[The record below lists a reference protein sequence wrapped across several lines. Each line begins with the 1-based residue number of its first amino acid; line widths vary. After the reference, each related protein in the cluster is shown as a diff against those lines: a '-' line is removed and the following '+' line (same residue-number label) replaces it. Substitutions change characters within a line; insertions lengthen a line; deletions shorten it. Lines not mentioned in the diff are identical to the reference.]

1 MKALFWILLVANL
14 LLFTVMRWGS
24 DWWNGDAVVVAQP
37 ALNEAKI
44 RLLNEPAVSAP
55 AMSPVSSPASIS
67 GLATSLSSSSEK
79 PQICMEWSDFSG
91 IDLKRANEALAILSL
106 GGKLSQ
112 RPIEYNIGYWV
123 YIPPLKNKAS
133 INQKI
138 EQLKSRG
145 IEEYFVV
152 QEPGEWQRAISLGV
166 FKSEDAAQKFL
177 ESLIAK
183 EVRSAKIGE
192 RASKLKATVFVFS
205 GIDAQTADKLTGLQ
219 KDFPASEL
227 KKTACQ

>member
-1 MKALFWILLVANL
+1 MKAVFGIFLVINL
-14 LLFTVMRWGS
+14 VVFAVMRADLLNDGT
-24 DWWNGDAVVVAQP
+24 AVVAQP

-44 RLLNEPAVSAP
+44 RLLDEPAQAVSL
-55 AMSPVSSPASIS
+55 PVSSPSMVTT
-67 GLATSLSSSSEK
+67 LTPPTEK
-79 PQICMEWSDFSG
+79 PVAVCMEWSDFSG
-91 IDLKRANEALAILSL
+91 ADLKRANEALAGLQL
-106 GGKLSQ
+106 GEKLSQ

-138 EQLKSRG
+138 EQLKARG
-145 IEEYFVV
+145 VEEYFVV
-152 QEPGEWQRAISLGV
+152 QEAGEWQHAISLGV

-177 ESLIAK
+177 ESLAAK

-192 RASKLKATVFVFS
+192 RASKLKATVFVFNA
-205 GIDAQTADKLTGLQ
+205 IDAQTADKLTGLQ

-227 KKTACQ
+227 KKVACH

>member
-1 MKALFWILLVANL
+1 M
-14 LLFTVMRWGS
+14 
-24 DWWNGDAVVVAQP
+24 
-37 ALNEAKI
+37 
-44 RLLNEPAVSAP
+44 
-55 AMSPVSSPASIS
+55 
-67 GLATSLSSSSEK
+67 
-79 PQICMEWSDFSG
+79 
-91 IDLKRANEALAILSL
+91 
-106 GGKLSQ
+106 
-112 RPIEYNIGYWV
+112 
-123 YIPPLKNKAS
+123 KNKAS

-205 GIDAQTADKLTGLQ
+205 GIDVQTADKLTGLQ